1 MSSLTQTFQPSL
13 EYKLIYVFRINDKDH
28 KGYLKIGEATIQ
40 SSKNYKFLSP
50 NSSDLNYAARK
61 RIDSYTSTAG
71 IVYELLHTEVAVFEF
86 KGKLKAFR
94 DFKVHE
100 VLKRSGIKQKFFD
113 TNKKQNEWFKV
124 DLQTTIAAIKA
135 VKENKSYLGQSEITS
150 DRNPVVFRPEQRN
163 AIDKTLTQFKKN
175 DRMLWN
181 AKMRFGKTLS
191 ALQVIKE
198 AGFAKSII
206 ITHRP
211 VVKEGWF
218 EDFNKIFFDKN
229 EYKFGSHK
237 IGETIQQL
245 LSSDD
250 KFVYFASIQDLR
262 GSSEVGGHI
271 EKNVEIFNTIWD
283 FIVIDEAHE
292 GTKTNLGLN
301 VVKSLIK
308 PESNIN
314 TKLLELSG
322 TPFNILSSYK
332 DENIYTWDYISE
344 QEAKTTWA
352 LNTFGD
358 SNPYEELPKMNIFTY
373 HLETR
378 LTGFLDL
385 EEKAFNFREFFR
397 TWTGK
402 IEKDGKRIPEDK
414 KIGDFVHEE
423 DIYSFL
429 NLITKESETSNY
441 PFSNES
447 YRDYFRHSLWML
459 PGVKEAKSFSKI
471 LRRHEVFGSG
481 SFNVVNVAGDGDE
494 EVNSRD
500 ALKLVQEAIGNEPDK
515 SYSITLSCGRLT
527 TGVSVPEWTAVLMLS
542 GSHNTSASQYLQ
554 TIFRVQTPAN
564 INGKLKENSYVF
576 DFAPDRTLKMVAEAV
591 QLSARS
597 SNNLAA
603 EIQLGKFLNFCPII
617 SVNETSMKEYKV
629 SNLLQELKRA
639 YAERVVKNGFDDI
652 RLYNDELLKLDD
664 VQLTDFQELKR
675 TIGVTKQSKRLEHL
689 TINDEGFTDEKYD
702 QAKDLEKKPKSQLTE
717 EEKKLRLEMAE
728 KRKNRDKAISILR
741 GISIRI
747 PLIVYGVDIDINDD
761 VTIDNFPNLVDEL
774 SWNEFMPIGI
784 TKETF
789 IKFAKYY
796 DKDVFLASTRR
807 IRFTSKSAD
816 ELEPTERLTKIASL
830 FASFKNPD
838 KETVL
843 TPWAVVNRHIYTT
856 FGGYTFFDSEFRNT
870 LDSPKFKFKEE
881 ITDKI
886 FHKESK
892 IIDINSKTGLY
903 SLLVTYNLYKKRMMS
918 SKSSSASKDEKL
930 KIWDQVVN
938 DNLFIICKTPMAKQI
953 TRRTLLGFRKG
964 DANIHAFDN
973 IIMQIKEKSEKF
985 NEKLISR
992 KFWGLRGVETMKF
1005 NAVVGNPPY
1014 QISKG
1019 GTKNIDIWH
1028 HFLFSAIKLGD
1039 YTSLIHPGRWLVPK
1053 KNMKPIHDKIFNSDS
1068 GLYSF
1073 DYYPNSRDIFK
1084 DVEIDGGIT
1093 ITLFIKDYEDK
1104 AEYIREGQIIGKYNN
1119 GEKFLS
1125 DRFEE
1130 EIYGLLNP
1138 SLFGGLSI
1146 SSRITGNTGSL
1157 GGGEFGYK
1165 KNKHKHLLRESQDG
1179 LKKPIKV
1186 WANRGYGK
1194 GERFTWNFIEFNDL
1208 DNIPNT
1214 LLATRKVMIDKKGH
1228 AITSGRGNVIN
1239 NKPKIVGKDTI
1250 ASGDVLFVIPQND
1263 TDYELDLIKSLFIT
1277 KTARFLMTITQKDLY
1292 TRGFENIPDY
1302 TYFIPMLNGKLF
1314 SDQFFYENFKFS
1326 SDLIQHIENKVT
1338 DK

>member
-13 EYKLIYVFRINDKDH
+13 EYKLIYVFRINDKEH

-124 DLQTTIAAIKA
+124 DLQTAIAAIKA

-301 VVKSLIK
+301 VVESLIK

-378 LTGFLDL
+378 LTGFMDL

-429 NLITKESETSNY
+429 NLITKQSETSNY
-441 PFSNES
+441 PFSKES

-459 PGVKEAKSFSKI
+459 PGVKEAKAFSKI

-494 EVNSRD
+494 EVNSKD
-500 ALKLVQEAIGNEPDK
+500 ALKLVQGAIGNEPDK

-617 SVNETSMKEYKV
+617 SVNETSMKEFKV
-629 SNLLQELKRA
+629 ANLLQELKRA

-675 TIGVTKQSKRLEHL
+675 TIGVTKQSKKLEQL
-689 TINDEGFTDEKYD
+689 TINEEGFTDEKYE
-702 QAKDLEKKPKSQLTE
+702 QAKALEKKPKSQLTE
-717 EEKKLRLEMAE
+717 EEKKLRLEMVE

-747 PLIVYGVDIDINDD
+747 PLIVYGADIDINDD
-761 VTIDNFPNLVDEL
+761 VTIDNFPDLVDNL
-774 SWNEFMPIGI
+774 SWNEFMPSGV

-789 IKFAKYY
+789 RKFSKYY
-796 DKDVFLASTRR
+796 DKDVFLASSRR
-807 IRFTSKSAD
+807 IRYISKTAD
-816 ELEPTERLTKIASL
+816 ELDPEERIKKIASL
-830 FASFKNPD
+830 FSSFKNPD

-843 TPWAVVNRHIYTT
+843 TPWRTVNMQLSNTL
-856 FGGYTFFDSEFRNT
+856 GGYSFFDETFSKE
-870 LDSPKFKFKEE
+870 LDSPRRVHLGQV
-881 ITDKI
+881 TDDVL
-886 FHKESK
+886 FSEDSK
-892 IIDINSKTGLY
+892 VLEINSKSGLY
-903 SLLVTYNLYKKRMMS
+903 PLYITFSIYNN
-918 SKSSSASKDEKL
+918 KL
-930 KIWDQVVN
+930 KYLFSKVHTFENKLSLWDETVVK
-938 DNLFIICKTPMAKQI
+938 NLFVLCKTPMAKSI
-953 TRRTLLGFRKG
+953 TKRTLVGYRDVTVNTHYFEDLVNQLKQAQKLKTFIRKI
-964 DANIHAFDN
+964 NN
-973 IIMQIKEKSEKF
+973 SNSYWRLERKEE
-985 NEKLISR
+985 N
-992 KFWGLRGVETMKF
+992 MKF
-1005 NAVVGNPPY
+1005 NAIVGNPPY
-1014 QISKG
+1014 QLKLNDNEEQQNATSIYQLFMQAALKINPEYISLIMPSRWMTGGRGLDSFRKEMLDQNSFLTFHDFINARMCFPSVEIKG
-1019 GTKNIDIWH
+1019 GVCYFLCKPDYSGDCDYYLHFENEMIHSKRKLDSLGIGMVIRDFRAMTIVEKIINSDDFRSFEEIAGSQTPFGLVTSFKDYTNNPTAKNTIKIYGNKFVGYTSEDNIQKNIE
-1028 HFLFSAIKLGD
+1028 LAYK
-1039 YTSLIHPGRWLVPK
+1039 YKVLVPK
-1053 KNMKPIHDKIFNSDS
+1053 AIGDGVIQKDRIKPIVADLPSICTQTYIVYGSFNTKVEAENLSSYMQTRFFHFLLGQLKNTHQMAPNLFKLVPLVNFDENWNDEK
-1068 GLYSF
+1068 LY
-1073 DYYPNSRDIFK
+1073 I
-1084 DVEIDGGIT
+1084 
-1093 ITLFIKDYEDK
+1093 
-1104 AEYIREGQIIGKYNN
+1104 KYN
-1119 GEKFLS
+1119 LTQ
-1125 DRFEE
+1125 EE
-1130 EIYGLLNP
+1130 QAFINSTVWP
-1138 SLFGGLSI
+1138 SS
-1146 SSRITGNTGSL
+1146 
-1157 GGGEFGYK
+1157 
-1165 KNKHKHLLRESQDG
+1165 
-1179 LKKPIKV
+1179 
-1186 WANRGYGK
+1186 
-1194 GERFTWNFIEFNDL
+1194 
-1208 DNIPNT
+1208 
-1214 LLATRKVMIDKKGH
+1214 
-1228 AITSGRGNVIN
+1228 
-1239 NKPKIVGKDTI
+1239 
-1250 ASGDVLFVIPQND
+1250 
-1263 TDYELDLIKSLFIT
+1263 
-1277 KTARFLMTITQKDLY
+1277 
-1292 TRGFENIPDY
+1292 
-1302 TYFIPMLNGKLF
+1302 
-1314 SDQFFYENFKFS
+1314 
-1326 SDLIQHIENKVT
+1326 
-1338 DK
+1338 